1 MLKNQSEKMENT
13 PVTTF
18 KLSKKKKTGLWLTAI
33 SCGIAGPLL
42 LWHSQMLVFSKG
54 RYFLLLVGLLLT
66 VIAVF
71 CLLGLRYLAKEKD
84 AALFISD
91 DGIMDVSTGHSIGT
105 VLWQDIEEIK
115 VMDDISNLKQKY
127 LVLKLR
133 NPKEYIDRE
142 KNGSK
147 RRSME
152 LRFQYYGSPVCIST
166 RALDCSFEELKE
178 AVEERYNHWKE
189 INQA

>member
-1 MLKNQSEKMENT
+1 MYLA
-13 PVTTF
+13 
-18 KLSKKKKTGLWLTAI
+18 AI
-33 SCGIAGPLL
+33 SCGIAAPLL
-42 LWHSQMLVFSKG
+42 IWYSRMLIFGGG
-54 RYFLLLVGLLLT
+54 RALFLLAGIVAL

-71 CLLGLRYLAKEKD
+71 ALLGLRFLSREKG
-84 AALFISD
+84 AALYISD
-91 DGIMDVSTGHSIGT
+91 DGVMDISTGNSIGT
-105 VLWQDIEEIK
+105 VMWKDIEQIK

-133 NPKEYIDRE
+133 NPKKYIDRE

-152 LRFQYYGSPVCIST
+152 LRLQYYGSPVCIST

-178 AVEERYNHWKE
+178 AIEGRYNLWKE
-189 INQA
+189 KSQA